1 MQPPLWPQLLLQ
13 VILIAINAYFAATEI
28 AVISLN
34 EAVIR
39 HQAEEGDK
47 KAARLLHIVEQPTGF
62 LSTIQIGITLAG
74 FLGSAFAADN
84 LAGRL
89 SQWFAAQYA
98 LTAAAEAA
106 VHTLSVILITIILSF
121 FTLVFGELVPKRVAM
136 KKSEQVARFTC
147 GVVAFLAAV
156 MRPLIWLLTV
166 STNAVLRLVH
176 IDPNEEDDEVSEE
189 GIRMMVDIGEEKG
202 AIQAGEKEMI
212 ENIFEF
218 DNMTAGDVMIHRTD
232 MVMLWVDDTA
242 EEIAQT
248 IESSGLSRFPVY
260 EEDADDIIGILNTRD
275 WLLNARKTSPRPVR
289 ELLRPAYFVPESVRT
304 DKLFRDMQ
312 SRKIHLSIVVDEY
325 GGTAGLVTMEDL
337 LEEIVGNIYDEF
349 DPQEDQE
356 IIALGDNRW
365 RIAGSAELDDV
376 AEALDMEFPEDEES
390 ETLGGLVF
398 AQLNVI
404 PEDGSHPEVELYG
417 GTAGLVTME
426 DLLEEIVGNIYDEF
440 DPQEDQEIIAL
451 GDNRWR
457 IAGSAELDDVAE
469 ALDMEFPEDEESET
483 LGGLVFAQLNVIPED
498 GSHPEVEL
506 YGLHIRVEEL
516 TDRRVEW
523 ATVTKL
529 APSEP
534 KENAE

>member
-47 KAARLLHIVEQPTGF
+47 KATRLLHIVEQPTGF

-106 VHTLSVILITIILSF
+106 VHTLSVILITIVLSF

-260 EEDADDIIGILNTRD
+260 EDIIGILNTRD
-275 WLLNARKTSPRPVR
+275 WLLNARKASPRPVR

-417 GTAGLVTME
+417 
-426 DLLEEIVGNIYDEF
+426 
-440 DPQEDQEIIAL
+440 
-451 GDNRWR
+451 
-457 IAGSAELDDVAE
+457 
-469 ALDMEFPEDEESET
+469 
-483 LGGLVFAQLNVIPED
+483 
-498 GSHPEVEL
+498 
-506 YGLHIRVEEL
+506 LHIRVEEL

-534 KENAE
+534 KENAES